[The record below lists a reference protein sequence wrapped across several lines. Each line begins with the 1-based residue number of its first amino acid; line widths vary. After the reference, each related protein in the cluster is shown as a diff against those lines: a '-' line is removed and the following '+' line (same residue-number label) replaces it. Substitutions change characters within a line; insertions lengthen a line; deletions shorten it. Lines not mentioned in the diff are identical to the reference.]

1 MAGCH
6 LELVESLPSLHS
18 NFKGDYSLSHRAK
31 ALLLKEAMLL
41 FRFLLEFTP
50 YFDTE
55 QE

>member
-1 MAGCH
+1 LSKVCH
-6 LELVESLPSLHS
+6 LFTPILKEITRYRIV
-18 NFKGDYSLSHRAK
+18 AK